1 MRYPDLDLDALRAFI
16 ARADT
21 GGFTAAGETLG
32 RTQAAMSIKIKK
44 LEEMLGRRIFERTS
58 RSLKL
63 TRDGEMLLGYA
74 RRLRE
79 LNDEAVRR
87 FTDPVANGAS
97 RLGVAEYFVP
107 RSEERRVWQESVY

>member
-16 ARADT
+16 AIADT

-74 RRLRE
+74 RRLLE
-79 LNDEAVRR
+79 LNDEA
-87 FTDPVANGAS
+87 
-97 RLGVAEYFVP
+97 
-107 RSEERRVWQESVY
+107 RSEEHTSALQYLMRISYAVFCLNKKNKTQHKS

>member
-16 ARADT
+16 AIADT

-63 TRDGEMLLGYA
+63 TRDGEMLLGSA
-74 RRLRE
+74 RRLLE
-79 LNDEAVRR
+79 LTDEAVRR
-87 FTDPVANGAS
+87 FTEPWAT
-97 RLGVAEYFVP
+97 
-107 RSEERRVWQESVY
+107 RSEEHTSELQSLMRNAYAVFCLKTK